1 MVKSTLYSSV
11 SIGGVTL
18 KNRVIMA
25 PMSTGYESEDGTVNQ
40 ALTDY
45 WVARAKGGVGLIL
58 VDAVTVDTKVPYL
71 TKNTLS
77 LGEDRFIP
85 SLKEFTDKIHSYGCK
100 VFPQIT
106 HPGPE
111 SISWSYGV
119 TPVGPSV
126 NHNVYGKPCR
136 ELSLEEIPA
145 IIEQYGEAARRA
157 REAGC
162 DGVEFHC
169 AHAYMLAG
177 AFLSPLRNKRADKYG
192 GDLDGRARFALE
204 IIRCMKEKAGSD
216 FPILIRISGDE
227 RVPGGNTLE
236 DILYLVPKF
245 IQAGVD
251 AFEVSGGTQY
261 ERCDQIIPCHYDY
274 PGVNLKEAEAI
285 KKISDVPVVVVGKI
299 GSAQFAEHV
308 VDTGLAD
315 AVVLGRPLLADPEL
329 TNKAWDG
336 KYEDIIPCASCGG
349 ACITR
354 DRSDPVAHCVIN
366 PALGREEEW
375 AIKPAKKAKTVAVIG
390 GGPGGLQAARVAAMR
405 GHQVTLFEKAGK
417 LGGQINLAS
426 VPPYKQELTG
436 WICYLSNQMSKLG
449 VDVRLN
455 TEATPEAVL
464 ELKPDAVIVATGS
477 VPFIPPIKGVAEM
490 NPVTGADVLTGAVPV
505 LSGKVLVIGGNLVGC
520 EVADFVLQNARGP
533 MSVRIVEMLPD
544 IVATLCPNN
553 KMPLLNRLYS
563 KGTTVSV
570 NTKVVEIKGKDVT
583 VEKDGRQETWEGFD
597 HILFCSGSRP
607 VDNLS
612 EALQGKVP
620 EIYVIGDAQKVDMAR
635 KAIEEGY
642 ACANAL

>member
-1 MVKSTLYSSV
+1 MAKSTLYSSLN
-11 SIGGVTL
+11 IGGVEL

-25 PMSTGYESEDGTVNQ
+25 PMSTGYESEDGTVNK

-45 WVARAKGGVGLIL
+45 WIARAQGGVGLIL

-77 LGEDRFIP
+77 LGEDCFIP
-85 SLKEFTDKIHSYGCK
+85 SLNEFTDKVHSFGCK

-111 SISWSYGV
+111 SISWAYGV

-126 NHNVYGKPCR
+126 NHSAYGKPCR
-136 ELSLEEIPA
+136 ELALEEIPA
-145 IIEQYGEAARRA
+145 IIEQYGEGARRA

-177 AFLSPLRNKRADKYG
+177 AFLSPLRNKRADEYG
-192 GDLDGRARFALE
+192 GGLDGRARFSLE

-236 DILYLVPKF
+236 DMLYLVPKF
-245 IQAGVD
+245 IEAGVD
-251 AFEVSGGTQY
+251 GFEVSGGTQY
-261 ERCDQIIPCHYDY
+261 ERCDQIIPCHYDN

-285 KKISDVPVVVVGKI
+285 GRISAVPVIVVGKI
-299 GSAQFAEHV
+299 GGARFAEHV

-315 AVVLGRPLLADPEL
+315 GVVLGRPLLADPDL
-329 TNKAWDG
+329 VNKAQAG
-336 KYEDIIPCASCGG
+336 EYEDIVPCASCGG

-354 DRSDPVAHCVIN
+354 DRNDPVAHCVIN
-366 PALGREEEW
+366 PTLGREEEW
-375 AIKPAKKAKTVAVIG
+375 ALKPGAKAKTIAVIG

-405 GHQVTLFEKAGK
+405 GHKVTLFEKSGK

-426 VPPYKQELTG
+426 VPPYKQELTT
-436 WICYLSNQMSKLG
+436 WICFLSTQITKLG

-455 TEATPEAVL
+455 TEADLKSIV

-477 VPFIPPIKGVAEM
+477 APFVPSIKGVADM
-490 NPVTGADVLTGAVPV
+490 DVVTGADVLSGKVQV
-505 LSGKVLVIGGNLVGC
+505 LSGKVMVIGGNLVGC
-520 EVADFVLQNARGP
+520 EVADYVLQNARGD
-533 MSVRIVEMLPD
+533 MNVHIVEMLPG
-544 IVATLCPNN
+544 IVTTLCPNN
-553 KMPLLNRLYS
+553 RTPLLNRLYS
-563 KGTTVSV
+563 RGTKVSV
-570 NTKVVEIKGKDVT
+570 DAKVIEIKGKDVT
-583 VEKDGRQETWEGFD
+583 VEKNGEQETWKGFD
-597 HILFCSGSRP
+597 HILFCSGAKP
-607 VDNLS
+607 VNVLS
-612 EALQGKVP
+612 ESLREKVA
-620 EIYVIGDAQKVDMAR
+620 EVYVVGDAGGVDMAR